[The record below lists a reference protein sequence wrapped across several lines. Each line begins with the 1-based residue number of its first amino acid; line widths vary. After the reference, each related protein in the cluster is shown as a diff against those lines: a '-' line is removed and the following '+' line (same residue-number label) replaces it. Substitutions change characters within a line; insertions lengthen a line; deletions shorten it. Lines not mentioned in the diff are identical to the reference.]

1 MFELNPFRLTD
12 ASLWH
17 FLMLQG
23 MAIIAYLY
31 ARQRFL
37 HQKREKETLLR
48 KLQEEI
54 DALRAA
60 QLERATLPDATGRD
74 DLKEVAGVNLK
85 IESILN
91 SVGVFRFGQ
100 LAQMPVSTLQTVLE
114 NHGPLIF
121 SFDPVTWP
129 GQARLAAD
137 NRWPELRAWQDEAR
151 RGFHHDIDVLIRDGM
166 RQKLKPRNG
175 IARPNAART
184 IPRPDRTQPDTV

>member
-23 MAIIAYLY
+23 MAIIAWLY
-31 ARQRFL
+31 ARQRFS
-37 HQKREKETLLR
+37 QQQRDKQSLLR

-54 DALRAA
+54 DALRSA
-60 QLERATLPDATGRD
+60 QLERATLPEATGRD

-100 LAQMPVSTLQTVLE
+100 LAAMPVPTLQTVLE
-114 NHGPLIF
+114 NHGPLLF
-121 SFDPVTWP
+121 SFDPATWP

-137 NRWPELRAWQDEAR
+137 GRWAELRAWQDEAR
-151 RGFHHDIDVLIRDGM
+151 RGLHHDIEVLIRDGM
-166 RQKLKPRNG
+166 RQKLKPRRG
-175 IARPNAART
+175 IART
-184 IPRPDRTQPDTV
+184 IPRPDRTRPDPV